1 MLSRL
6 RNNGLVKFLWAI
18 MGLYLLNISI
28 DAADPHPNH
37 IPENLS
43 INDQESIVEIVV
55 EQLLGFENAFEEY
68 DDNDRDDHNSESN
81 AQLKVKFFVQS
92 TSKTLLHIS
101 LRHKIIL
108 KSTKKLF
115 PQDFLKVESPP
126 PEV

>member
-68 DDNDRDDHNSESN
+68 DDNDSDDHNSESN

-115 PQDFLKVESPP
+115 PQDFFKVESPP

>member
-1 MLSRL
+1 
-6 RNNGLVKFLWAI
+6 

-43 INDQESIVEIVV
+43 INDQESIVDIVV
-55 EQLLGFENAFEEY
+55 EQLLGFENAFDEY
-68 DDNDRDDHNSESN
+68 DDNDSDDHNSESN